1 MKCYDFELNISA
13 YIEGHLQQVV
23 RKEFNKHKET
33 CNHCSEKLKDIS
45 QLMNEMPKMTSL
57 TTSNEFIHNLNIK
70 IQEIDNQKPSFW
82 ERLKQVKPIGFE
94 PVPALG
100 FTLAMF
106 LVIGSAYLL
115 MDSWDVLPEMTD
127 KPYPRT
133 LEPSSIV
140 NPPQAIPQTM
150 AETDSSVKPEVSNRY
165 QPTQT
170 SVRK

>member
-70 IQEIDNQKPSFW
+70 IQEINNQKPSFW
-82 ERLKQVKPIGFE
+82 EKLKLFWKSLKEFWEDIVLMP
-94 PVPALG
+94 LL
-100 FTLAMF
+100 TLF
-106 LVIGSAYLL
+106 LMKSY
-115 MDSWDVLPEMTD
+115 
-127 KPYPRT
+127 
-133 LEPSSIV
+133 
-140 NPPQAIPQTM
+140 
-150 AETDSSVKPEVSNRY
+150 
-165 QPTQT
+165 
-170 SVRK
+170 